1 AQGEAM
7 KYLCLAYG
15 AAEDWKKLNRSEQET
30 LLAQDDFLRSR
41 GDVVAAL
48 GSAATTVRAWYGDPV
63 TTTAVFSSS
72 TLPLVG
78 FGIIE
83 AADLEEAIRLVAPTP
98 CARAKGFVEVR
109 PIVTINM

>member
-1 AQGEAM
+1 M

-15 AAEDWKKLNRSEQET
+15 AAEDWKKLNRSEQDA
-30 LLAQDDFLRSR
+30 LLAQDEFLRSR
-41 GDVVAAL
+41 GDIVASL

-78 FGIIE
+78 FGIVE
-83 AADLEEAIRLVAPTP
+83 AADLDEVIRLIAPTP

-109 PIVTINM
+109 PIVNINI